1 MKVLFLSENPHTH
14 IGGIEN
20 HITYIGKIL
29 EEKKGYSVAY
39 LSAKELASRTIIDKQ
54 MVPMKKIKKNII
66 SIAPDVI
73 HVHGFSSFFVYQCL
87 SVVKKTVPNVKLVY
101 TPHYHPFQ
109 YHNRPLLAAAFFH
122 VFLKRSLKNIDI
134 LIALTEAE
142 KDFFAQY
149 VEEHKIHIVPNG
161 IDSNHHMTEKEKPSS
176 PSLLFIGRDDHN
188 KRLDFIE
195 MQREFFKEKGIKCHI
210 VTDKEKNFDEVFV
223 YYKNL
228 SDSQL
233 QALYEKCTLLSVPSK
248 YEAFSIVALEAMSY
262 GMPILISDRVQIK
275 SYIVDGGECNQVFR
289 YDDSRDFQNKLGKI
303 LKKDKVSYKHCSQNN
318 ILFAQKFSWQEI
330 AKKVETLYGLMGE
343 I

>member
-1 MKVLFLSENPHTH
+1 MKILFISENPHTQ

-20 HITYIGKIL
+20 HITHIGKSL
-29 EEKKGYSVAY
+29 QARGHSVAY
-39 LSAKELASRTIIDKQ
+39 LSAKALASRTVMNKQ
-54 MVPMKKIKKNII
+54 VVPTKTIKKHLN
-66 SIAPDVI
+66 SVASDVI

-87 SVVKKTVPNVKLVY
+87 SIAKKTVPNAKLVY

-109 YHNRPLLAAAFFH
+109 YHNHPFLAAAFFH
-122 VFLKRSLKNIDI
+122 AFLKKSLKNVDS
-134 LIALTEAE
+134 LIALTDTE
-142 KDFFAQY
+142 KSFFAQY
-149 VEEHKIHIVPNG
+149 VDAHKIHIVPNG
-161 IDSNHHMTEKEKPSS
+161 IQINNHMLEKAKPLKDT
-176 PSLLFIGRDDHN
+176 LLFVGRDDHN

-195 MQREFFKEKGIKCHI
+195 MQREFFKEKGIRCHI
-210 VTDKEKNFDEVFV
+210 VTDKEKDDDEVFI
-223 YYKNL
+223 YHKNI
-228 SDSQL
+228 SDLQL

-262 GMPILISDRVQIK
+262 GTPILISDRVQIK
-275 SYIVDGGECNQVFR
+275 SYIVDGSECNQVFR

-330 AKKVETLYGLMGE
+330 AKKVETLYGLTGE

>member
-1 MKVLFLSENPHTH
+1 MKILFLSETPHAQ

-20 HITYIGKIL
+20 HITHIGKSL
-29 EEKKGYSVAY
+29 QERGHSAAY
-39 LSAKELASRTIIDKQ
+39 FSAKALASRTVMNKQ
-54 MVPMKKIKKNII
+54 VVPTKTIKKHLK
-66 SIAPDVI
+66 SVASDVI

-87 SVVKKTVPNVKLVY
+87 SIVKKTVPNAKVVY

-109 YHNRPLLAAAFFH
+109 YHNHPLLAAAFFH
-122 VFLKRSLKNIDI
+122 LFLKRSLKNVDV
-134 LIALTEAE
+134 LIALTETE

-149 VEEHKIHIVPNG
+149 VDKDKIHIVPNG
-161 IDSNHHMTEKEKPSS
+161 IQVNNHITEKEKPLKDT
-176 PSLLFIGRDDHN
+176 LLFVGRDDHN

-195 MQREFFKEKGIKCHI
+195 MQRAYFREKGIRCHI
-210 VTDKEKNFDEVFV
+210 VTDTEKDDDEVFT
-223 YYKNL
+223 YHKNI
-228 SDSQL
+228 SDLQL

-275 SYIVDGGECNQVFR
+275 SYIADTGECNQVFR
-289 YDDSRDFQNKLGKI
+289 YDDSRDFQDKLEKI
-303 LKKDKVSYKHCSQNN
+303 LKKDAISYKHCSQKN

-330 AKKVETLYGLMGE
+330 AKKVETLYRVTGE